1 MLKRIGKVVGALVL
15 LVAAMLGTMRLGW
28 WNPSLESVKA
38 IQAGPPSK
46 FVAVGNVTLHLRDE
60 GQGPVVIML
69 HSSMTNLREWD
80 GWADRLKGRYRVIRF
95 DWPPYGLSQGE
106 ASQPGMAGVVDLLD
120 ALVKQLGVDRFT
132 LVGTSSGA
140 TVSVLYTAAH
150 PEKVEALAL
159 SALPL
164 EAPPP
169 TDFSRLIWAMV
180 WTHEHLVPNYYPRY
194 YYQHSLAEL
203 YGRPERLKSEM
214 VDWYYQTNNVPGGFE
229 RVRRYFEANKRA
241 VWKKGAADEAASV
254 QVPVLLQWGDR
265 DPVLPKALSDK
276 AVAQF
281 KNAKVTLIHYPDAG
295 HYPMLEIPEESGGD
309 LVSFLDRV
317 HGGAAK

>member
-1 MLKRIGKVVGALVL
+1 MLRRIGKVVGVL
-15 LVAAMLGTMRLGW
+15 LLLVVAMLGTMRLGW

-120 ALVKQLGVDRFT
+120 ALVKQLGVDRFA

-150 PEKVEALAL
+150 PEKVTALAL

-169 TDFSRLIWAMV
+169 TDFSRLTWAMV

-203 YGRPERLKSEM
+203 YGRPERLKGET

-229 RVRRYFEANKRA
+229 RVRRYYEANKRA
-241 VWKKGAADEAASV
+241 VWKKGAGDEAASV

-276 AVAQF
+276 AVTQF
-281 KNAKVTLIHYPDAG
+281 KNARVTLIHYPDAG
-295 HYPMLEIPEESGGD
+295 HYPMLEIPEESGRD
-309 LVSFLDRV
+309 LAAFLDRV
-317 HGGAAK
+317 HAGTAP